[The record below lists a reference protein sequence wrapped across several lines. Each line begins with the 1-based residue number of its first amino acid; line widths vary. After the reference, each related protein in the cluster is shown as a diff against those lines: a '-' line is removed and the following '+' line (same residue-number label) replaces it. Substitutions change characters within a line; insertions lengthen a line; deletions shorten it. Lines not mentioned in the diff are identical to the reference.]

1 MRPSLLVSIMLMVA
15 VLVPAMVHAECPSP
29 ERVAEAATVY
39 FANELAAAYTGLT
52 VEDAYCAQRRY
63 VALLERRLGPRG
75 GYKVGF
81 TSRVSQ
87 EMYGVKEPARG
98 VMFRSMF
105 LESGVVLNA
114 NFGKR
119 PFREADL
126 VVKVK
131 DEGINTARTLLEVA
145 RHLDEVIPF
154 IELPNMALAKGEPWN
169 VPEGIAYN
177 MGARLGVVG

>member
-15 VLVPAMVHAECPSP
+15 VMVPAMVHAECPSP

-87 EMYGVKEPARG
+87 EMSLPGSPILA
-98 VMFRSMF
+98 SDT
-105 LESGVVLNA
+105 SGRIETGGRL
-114 NFGKR
+114 FQLIR
-119 PFREADL
+119 
-126 VVKVK
+126 
-131 DEGINTARTLLEVA
+131 
-145 RHLDEVIPF
+145 IPTSCVTS
-154 IELPNMALAKGEPWN
+154 W
-169 VPEGIAYN
+169 
-177 MGARLGVVG
+177 LGVADMWHVAHVGTAS